1 MLQVFLDTETTGI
14 ETGACVIELAAIMVE
29 DNEIID
35 IFHQYAKPY
44 RPINPA
50 AQAAHGIT
58 EELLSDKPEEKEML
72 KDFIEWVEGAG
83 EVREIFAYNAQ
94 FDIRVIND
102 RIKMDFLRENNF
114 FDKYKIID
122 VAKYA
127 KLAIKNGVI
136 PKNGRKWNQDT
147 NRSASD
153 RSEGGGFLSKSGAGE
168 ESTQTIQR
176 RCRLSALQCIKAG
189 KREKY

>member
-35 IFHQYAKPY
+35 TFHRYAKPY

-58 EELLSDKPEEKEML
+58 DEFLSDKPEEKEML

-94 FDIRVIND
+94 FDIRIIND
-102 RIKMDFLRENNF
+102 RNN
-114 FDKYKIID
+114 
-122 VAKYA
+122 AK
-127 KLAIKNGVI
+127 
-136 PKNGRKWNQDT
+136 
-147 NRSASD
+147 
-153 RSEGGGFLSKSGAGE
+153 
-168 ESTQTIQR
+168 
-176 RCRLSALQCIKAG
+176 RLCK
-189 KREKY
+189 